1 MRGLRFVFMGLLC
14 LPLAARA
21 QDNATAAHWRA
32 LTQIDVEA
40 AHKLLSDNHPA
51 ATPEAKDPF
60 FPDALK
66 KAYADARAR
75 AAKAT
80 NFPGYVATLGA
91 FANAMGDGHI
101 WSHPLYVPNT
111 IEWTGLMTVKRG
123 PNWVVASE
131 DKDIVGEDVTGARI
145 ISCNGI
151 PVDDFARDTLGR
163 YQRVWSVEAM
173 RVLAAP
179 RLLVDEGNPFVTR
192 ASACVVEKDGA
203 QHAITLHWKKISRA
217 AFVASITG
225 VTGKAGYGVRQVG
238 SGTWIAIEQL
248 GPKAQAV
255 IDAAKAQQEQ
265 LRNAPYVVLDM
276 RGNGGGSDD
285 YGRQLATILYGR
297 SYAVAHIGEG
307 EEEEGS
313 TACSSVW
320 RASPENIK
328 AVDAAAHML
337 AETGETV
344 AAKGYGDG
352 VVAMRA
358 ALRNHHNLTGSPVC
372 TPPQNTPAATGAT
385 SLMHGRMIVLTD
397 SVCFSSCIN
406 VVYYFKNLGATLV
419 GQMTGADTHFS
430 EVREIVLPSGLSTF
444 STLQAIMPD
453 APRTIGPYAP
463 EIPYDGDISDTAA
476 LETWIAQ
483 LAASSHP

>member
-14 LPLAARA
+14 LPLAAKA
-21 QDNATAAHWRA
+21 QDNAAAAHWRA

-40 AHKLLSDNHPA
+40 AHKLLSDDHPA

-75 AAKAT
+75 AAKVT
-80 NFPGYVATLGA
+80 SFPGYVATLGA

-101 WSHPLYVPNT
+101 WSHALYVPSS
-111 IEWTGLMTVKRG
+111 IEWAGLMTVKRG

-131 DKDIVGEDVTGARI
+131 DKNIVGEDVTGARI
-145 ISCNGI
+145 ISCDGI

-163 YQRVWSVEAM
+163 YQRVWSVQAM

-192 ASACVVEKDGA
+192 PSSCVVEKDGA
-203 QHAITLHWKKISRA
+203 QHAITLHWNKISRA
-217 AFVASITG
+217 TFLASIIG

-265 LRNAPYVVLDM
+265 LRNAPYVVIDL
-276 RGNGGGSDD
+276 RGNGGGSDNF
-285 YGRQLATILYGR
+285 GRDLAAVLYGKD
-297 SYAVAHIGEG
+297 YAIAHIGEDD
-307 EEEEGS
+307 ENS
-313 TACSSVW
+313 ACTTVW
-320 RASPENIK
+320 RASPDNIT
-328 AVDAAAHML
+328 AVDAASQDL
-337 AETGETV
+337 ARAGVTF
-344 AAKGYGDG
+344 AAKGYADG

-358 ALRNHHNLTGSPVC
+358 ALKAHHGLTGSPVC
-372 TPPQNTPAATGAT
+372 TPPQNAPVATNAP
-385 SLMHGRMIVLTD
+385 SLMHGRVIVLTD

-406 VVYYFKNLGATLV
+406 VAYYFKQLGATLV

-453 APRTIGPYAP
+453 APRTIGPFVP
-463 EIPYDGDISDTAA
+463 DMPYDGDISDTAA
-476 LETWIAQ
+476 LEKWIATSVVNTN
-483 LAASSHP
+483 AAR